1 MQINMNLHQKTPD
14 QLSRIFLALAHP
26 TRRKIIFLLT
36 DGDASVS
43 RLAKPFEK
51 EISLVAVSKH
61 LKILERAGLITRSR
75 DKQLRL
81 SHLQVRPLEEA
92 FSWIENYRQFWDESL
107 DKLEEAIEE
116 EKLKQKE
123 KNYESTNNN

>member
-1 MQINMNLHQKTPD
+1 MNLHQKTPD

-26 TRRKIIFLLT
+26 TIRKIISILT
-36 DGDASVS
+36 DCAASVS
-43 RLAKPFEK
+43 KLAELA
-51 EISLVAVSKH
+51 ELEMSLVAVTKH

-81 SHLQVRPLEEA
+81 SHLQVSPLEEA

-116 EKLKQKE
+116 QKQKE
-123 KNYESTNNN
+123 QQP